1 MVSVKIVKTG
11 MAGTMESSDINITIE
26 KNQESGIKIYLTSSV
41 EKQFGD
47 QIRKVILETLEQM
60 KVNDVVVRAV
70 DRGALDCT
78 IRARVQSAA
87 MRGAMSENQID
98 WGLF

>member
-1 MVSVKIVKTG
+1 MSVKIVKTG

-98 WGLF
+98 WGIF

>member
-1 MVSVKIVKTG
+1 MKIVKTG

>member
-1 MVSVKIVKTG
+1 MKIVKTG
-11 MAGTMESSDINITIE
+11 MAGTMESSDINVVIE
-26 KNQESGIKIYLTSSV
+26 KSQEAGIKIHLKSSV

-47 QIRKVILETLEQM
+47 QIKAVILETLKEL
-60 KVNDVVVRAV
+60 KVTDIVVRAV

-78 IRARVQSAA
+78 IRARVQSAVMRAA
-87 MRGAMSENQID
+87 MKENEID

>member
-1 MVSVKIVKTG
+1 MKIVKTG
-11 MAGTMESSDINITIE
+11 MAGTMESSDINIVIE
-26 KNQESGIKIYLTSSV
+26 KNHEPGIKIHLTSSV

-47 QIRKVILETLEQM
+47 QIREVILDTLKQM
-60 KVNDVVVRAV
+60 NIDDIIVRAV

-78 IRARVQSAA
+78 IRARVQSAVMRAA
-87 MRGAMSENQID
+87 MKENEID

>member
-1 MVSVKIVKTG
+1 MSVKIVKTG

-26 KNQESGIKIYLTSSV
+26 KNQEAGIKIYLTSSV

>member
-1 MVSVKIVKTG
+1 MSVKIVKTG